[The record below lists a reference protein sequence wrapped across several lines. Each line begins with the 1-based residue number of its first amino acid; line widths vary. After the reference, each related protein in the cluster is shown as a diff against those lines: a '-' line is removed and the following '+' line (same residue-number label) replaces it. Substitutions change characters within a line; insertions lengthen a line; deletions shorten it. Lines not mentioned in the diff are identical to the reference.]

1 MKRYAP
7 TINNKS
13 VLLGILQSYAPTS
26 KEQLECANDVW
37 HLESQGARPIEVER
51 FLIYAIADG
60 LRYGDWPWT
69 KDLEE

>member
-1 MKRYAP
+1 MKHQPP
-7 TINNKS
+7 TTNNKS
-13 VLLGILQSYAPTS
+13 VLLGILQSYAPRRQ
-26 KEQLECANDVW
+26 EQVECANDVC
-37 HLESQGARPIEVER
+37 HLESEGATPIEVEQ